1 MDDNVAQTDIGD
13 ELRTSRTPKEETY
26 DFTKYV
32 ASYFGAYVGGM
43 LSADGSPLRT
53 YGGTYENGVIRKL
66 ALEKYPQ
73 LNKNIYK
80 NFVTGLGQQ
89 TFVVTQNKYTSQPDD
104 RVYYAARENVMKL
117 KREDLRPLFQAL
129 ASQASAKL
137 IEPEASRKDMV
148 EELVL
153 AAKSTIEYDFVLPF
167 VLPFHNINID
177 VMNDKRAKDS
187 HAILREAA
195 TSRLHDA
202 NRETLRHVYEAYFA
216 SKDFVSKDSL
226 MATLADALSLEQM
239 KDSLETCIDNLYVGD
254 AYQHIYAL
262 HRAALISDDRDMYLY
277 FGELRYGAE
286 SFPLFYTKVITKH
299 TLPSVT
305 LAFENR
311 ILVNKQAI
319 EYAIRRF
326 ADRMNRQI
334 DIASLRIPY
343 AIDPTDTVDGMQRLV
358 TQLCSVLGLTG
369 DIMLAK
375 TAEQQAGN
383 HLLTLSNDMY
393 LYVDA
398 PQNTAVADDY
408 AEIVAGG
415 DAHKKARRYFNAL
428 LMKPA
433 GRFVEEINESW
444 QQKTYFEKLLPTI
457 PLPVNDEQGQVL
469 MALNRSGS
477 ERVVVDAADSTG
489 KRHLVKAATLE
500 TLAKGQ
506 TVLVVSNDPHIG
518 KQIRRG
524 IGDALL
530 ETSGRRGHN
539 PVLDIHDAEVLEH
552 MDDQAVADITA
563 SVRLIEGKL
572 SELATAKKRKK
583 QALKD
588 GLAQLVHGADNIN
601 LHEVEQTILNERRFA
616 GVDWVQ
622 DEPVEAVSADLQK
635 LHRAV
640 QYVRSSDAGYLM
652 PYVESAQ
659 RKSID
664 EFIGAYREYERA
676 SRNVQSRLPKFIVR
690 YRKLL
695 PEQRKQLQE
704 SLAYVQ
710 SNYRQFIR
718 ILKEQPSSSWLGV
731 NDTNTYQEVT
741 ETGATFDRV
750 LGIARSANGYFKFGN
765 KMALLH
771 ELDSYGTD
779 ATEIIEAL
787 DAYIEQVAT
796 LKSKLFGFSGRML
809 VVENLNKQLLKSLPS
824 FSLPEPEKQVE
835 NMQSMSDFLRH
846 VTEELAA
853 AGLSTRYWK
862 NVVRIL
868 LTDDDHI
875 EEVEQ
880 ILASLGS
887 PSRFDFMTQFKL
899 HEADNLLANITLL
912 EFASELTRVY
922 REFPKISKLVGLTT
936 INHLLVRPHEFTAR
950 VAKLSRDLTEAGQ
963 LNDAKRAIKDFT
975 QEYPEATKRL
985 GIRFTGSNLEVFDD
999 TFANSDGEYIKEYV
1013 SHKRKEQ
1020 DVREFFDAVVT
1031 DSFANTSIEYQQ
1043 ILGVELQHMLN
1054 GNFLRF
1060 VRENGQFIAPLLDS
1074 LRLRRKL
1081 SAVDAA
1087 RALKLFPCV
1096 ATDAR
1101 GLSSIFPIGGDL
1113 FDLVVI
1119 EAADS
1124 MTIAEILPAVLRA
1137 KKVLVVGDSQRS
1149 GAPKE
1154 PLHDATNLL
1163 YTDGLSAALRLE
1175 LGAESADN
1183 KNTLIAKQET
1193 TFLADKS
1200 ALEFFTAY
1208 ANYDSTFK
1216 KQYGT
1221 YEELASFGNR
1231 YYYDNQPVS
1240 LMSRTAP
1247 LAETIKFSEVGPSK
1261 DQVARFTNVAEV
1273 EYIVEHLQR
1282 LKDQGYTG
1290 TISIVTP
1297 FAEQAILLQK
1307 ELDECVITDWFEQRD
1322 LHVVTFDSK
1331 RHHASDY
1338 TYYSLVASDS
1348 FNEIAQKLPSAIGFD
1363 AFAGD
1368 TRSHRLLNG
1377 FSGNRQTVHIVH
1389 SKPPES
1395 YGGALAETLKYYNNK
1410 VRGSVS
1416 VKGGGATDV
1425 LLAAETNID
1434 RAVEKTN
1441 FVKKYEDRL
1450 SFMTKYP
1457 FANYIKP
1464 LSPDYQKP
1472 LYKMYFLVEVDS
1484 RPIVIE
1490 FDDFKERFLQNSKED
1505 AAYLSPQDIYG
1516 YKLLEGY
1523 GYRFLRL
1530 NKFNIGSDPVRTLDT
1545 YLNDLVKTPSWP
1557 ADNGFVA

>member
-13 ELRTSRTPKEETY
+13 GLRTSRTPREETY
-26 DFTKYV
+26 DFTKHV

-43 LSADGSPLRT
+43 LSASGLPLRT

-80 NFVTGLGQQ
+80 NLVTGLGQQ

-104 RVYYAARENVMKL
+104 RVYYAARENIMKL
-117 KREDLRPLFQAL
+117 KREDLRPLFQTL

-137 IEPEASRKDMV
+137 VEPEADRKDIV
-148 EELVL
+148 EGLLE
-153 AAKSTIEYDFVLPF
+153 AAQTAIEYDFVVPF
-167 VLPFHNINID
+167 VLPFHSINID
-177 VMNDKRAKDS
+177 IMTDKRAKDS

-195 TSRLHDA
+195 VSRLHDA
-202 NRETLRHVYEAYFA
+202 NRETLRHVYEAYLA
-216 SKDFVSKDSL
+216 STAFVSKDSL
-226 MATLADALSLEQM
+226 MATLADALSLEQL
-239 KDSLETCIDNLYVGD
+239 KDSLETCIDDLYIGD

-262 HRAALISDDRDMYLY
+262 HRAAQVADDRDMYVY
-277 FGELRYGAE
+277 FCELRYGAE
-286 SFPLFYTKVITKH
+286 SYPLFYTKVMSKH

-319 EYAIRRF
+319 EHVVRRF
-326 ADRMNRQI
+326 AGRMNRAINI
-334 DIASLRIPY
+334 DSLAIPQ
-343 AIDPTDTVDGMQRLV
+343 AIDPTDTVDGMQRLI
-358 TQLCSVLGLTG
+358 TKLCDILGLSG
-369 DIMLAK
+369 EIMLAK
-375 TAEQQAGN
+375 TAEQSASN
-383 HLLTLSNDMY
+383 HLLSLSNDIY
-393 LYVDA
+393 LYVEA
-398 PQNTAVADDY
+398 PSATAIADDY
-408 AEIVAGG
+408 AEITTNSDV
-415 DAHKKARRYFNAL
+415 HKKAKRYLNSL
-428 LMKPA
+428 LVKPS

-444 QQKTYFEKLLPTI
+444 QQKTHFEKLLPLA
-457 PLPVNDEQGQVL
+457 PLSVNDEQGQVL
-469 MALNRSGS
+469 MALSRAGS
-477 ERVVVDAADSTG
+477 ERIVVDAPDSTG
-489 KRHLVKAATLE
+489 KRHLVHAATLE
-500 TLAKGQ
+500 ALSKGQ
-506 TVLVVSNDPHIG
+506 TVLVVGDTPAIG
-518 KQIRRG
+518 AQIRRSVG
-524 IGDALL
+524 ETLL
-530 ETSGRRGHN
+530 AMSGRRGHN
-539 PVLDIHDAEVLEH
+539 PVLDIRDFEVLEH
-552 MDDQAVADITA
+552 MDDQAVADIAA
-563 SVRLIEGKL
+563 SVRLVEGK
-572 SELATAKKRKK
+572 SAELATAKKRKK

-588 GLAQLVHGADNIN
+588 GLSQLVQGADNIN

-622 DEPVEAVSADLQK
+622 DEPVEAISADLQK

-718 ILKEQPSSSWLGV
+718 ILKEQPSSSWLAV
-731 NDTNTYQEVT
+731 NDANTFQEVT
-741 ETGATFDRV
+741 ETGATYDRV
-750 LGIARSANGYFKFGN
+750 LGIARGANGYFKFGN
-765 KMALLH
+765 KAALLH
-771 ELDSYGTD
+771 ELDGYGTD

-824 FSLPEPEKQVE
+824 FNLPEPEKQVE
-835 NMQSMSDFLRH
+835 NMQAMSDFLRH

-853 AGLSTRYWK
+853 AGLSTRFWK

-880 ILASLGS
+880 ILESLGS
-887 PSRFDFMTQFKL
+887 SARFDFMTQFKL

-950 VAKLSRDLTEAGQ
+950 VAKLSRDLTEASQ
-963 LNDAKRAIKDFT
+963 LNDAKRTIKEFT
-975 QEYPEATKRL
+975 QEYPDATKRL
-985 GIRFTGSNLEVFDD
+985 GIRFGSSNLEVFDD
-999 TFANSDGEYIKEYV
+999 TFANIDGEYVKEYV

-1031 DSFANTSIEYQQ
+1031 DSFADTSIEYQQ

-1060 VRENGQFIAPLLDS
+1060 VKENGQFITSFAES
-1074 LRLRRKL
+1074 LRQRRKL
-1081 SAVDAA
+1081 SAIDAS

-1096 ATDAR
+1096 ATDVR
-1101 GLSSIFPIGGDL
+1101 GLSSIFPLGSDQ
-1113 FDLVVI
+1113 FDLVIV
-1119 EAADS
+1119 ESADS
-1124 MTIAEILPAVLRA
+1124 LTIAEVLPAALRA
-1137 KKVLVVGDSQRS
+1137 KKLLVIGDSQQTS
-1149 GAPKE
+1149 EPNE
-1154 PLHDATNLL
+1154 PLHAATNLL
-1163 YTDGLSAALRLE
+1163 FTDGLSAALRVE
-1175 LGAESADN
+1175 LASESADT
-1183 KNTLIAKQET
+1183 KNTVIAKQEA

-1200 ALEFFTAY
+1200 ALEFFRTY
-1208 ANYDSTFK
+1208 ANYDISFK

-1221 YEELASFGNR
+1221 YEELAAFSNR
-1231 YYYDNQPVS
+1231 YYYDSQPVS
-1240 LMSRTAP
+1240 LMSRTMP
-1247 LAETIKFSEVGPSK
+1247 LAEVIKFSDVSPSK
-1261 DQVARFTNVAEV
+1261 DQVTRFTNAAEV

-1290 TISIVTP
+1290 TISVVTP
-1297 FAEQAILLQK
+1297 FAEQAVLLQK
-1307 ELDECVITDWFEQRD
+1307 ELDECVITDWFEQRH
-1322 LHVVTFDSK
+1322 LRVMTFDD
-1331 RHHASDY
+1331 RRNHTSDY
-1338 TYYSLVASDS
+1338 TYYSFVASSS

-1363 AFAGD
+1363 AFPGD
-1368 TRSHRLLNG
+1368 TRSHRLLAGFNG
-1377 FSGNRQTVHIVH
+1377 SKQTAHFVH
-1389 SKPPES
+1389 SMPIENYS
-1395 YGGALAETLKYYNNK
+1395 GALGETLKFYNSK

-1416 VKGGGATDV
+1416 VKGGAATDV
-1425 LLAAETNID
+1425 LQAAETNID

-1472 LYKMYFLVEVDS
+1472 LYKMYFLVEVDA

-1490 FDDFKERFLQNSKED
+1490 FDDFRERFLQNTKED
-1505 AAYLSPQDIYG
+1505 TPYLSPQDIYG

-1545 YLNDLVKTPSWP
+1545 YLNDLVRVPSWP

>member
-13 ELRTSRTPKEETY
+13 GLRTSRTPREDTY
-26 DFTKYV
+26 DFTKHV
-32 ASYFGAYVGGM
+32 ASYFGAYVDGM
-43 LSADGSPLRT
+43 LSADGSPRRV

-80 NFVTGLGQQ
+80 NLVTGLGQQ

-104 RVYYAARENVMKL
+104 RVYYAARENIMKL
-117 KREDLRPLFQAL
+117 KRGDLQPLFQAL

-137 IEPEASRKDMV
+137 VEAEADRRDIV
-148 EELVL
+148 ESLLE
-153 AAKSTIEYDFVLPF
+153 AAKTTIEYDFIVPF
-167 VLPFHNINID
+167 LLPFHSINID
-177 VMNDKRAKDS
+177 IMTDKRAKDS

-195 TSRLHDA
+195 VSRLHDA
-202 NRETLRHVYEAYFA
+202 SRETLRHVYEAYFA
-216 SKDFVSKDSL
+216 STAFVSKDSL
-226 MATLADALSLEQM
+226 MATIADALSLEQI
-239 KDSLETCIDNLYVGD
+239 KDSLETCIDDLYIGD

-262 HRAALISDDRDMYLY
+262 HRAAQVADDRDMYVY
-277 FGELRYGAE
+277 FGELQHGAE
-286 SFPLFYTKVITKH
+286 SFPLFYTKVISKH

-319 EYAIRRF
+319 EYVVRRF
-326 ADRMNRQI
+326 MGRMNRPV
-334 DIASLRIPY
+334 DLASLAIPY
-343 AIDPTDTVDGMQRLV
+343 AIDPTDTVDGMQRLM
-358 TQLCSVLGLTG
+358 TKLCDILGLSG
-369 DIMLAK
+369 EIMLAK
-375 TAEQQAGN
+375 TAEQSASN
-383 HLLTLSNDMY
+383 HVLRLSNSIY

-398 PQNTAVADDY
+398 PSGAAIADDY
-408 AEIVAGG
+408 VEMIENS
-415 DAHKKARRYFNAL
+415 DLHKKAKRYLNTL
-428 LMKPA
+428 LAKPS
-433 GRFVEEINESW
+433 GRFVEEVNESW
-444 QQKTYFEKLLPTI
+444 QQKTHFEKLLPTTS
-457 PLPVNDEQGQVL
+457 LSVNDEQGQVL
-469 MALNRSGS
+469 MALNRAGS
-477 ERVVVDAADSTG
+477 ERVVVDAPDSTG
-489 KRHLVKAATLE
+489 KRHLVRAAALE
-500 TLAKGQ
+500 ALGKGQ
-506 TVLVVSNDPHIG
+506 TVLVVSDAPAIG
-518 KQIRRG
+518 SQIRRA
-524 IGDALL
+524 IGNTLL
-530 ETSGRRGHN
+530 TMSGRRGHN
-539 PVLDIHDAEVLEH
+539 PVLDIHDIEVLEH
-552 MDDQAVADITA
+552 MDDQTVTDVAA

-588 GLAQLVHGADNIN
+588 GLSQLVQGADNIN

-622 DEPVEAVSADLQK
+622 DEPVEAISADLQK

-640 QYVRSSDAGYLM
+640 QYVRASDAGYLM
-652 PYVESAQ
+652 PYVESSQ

-718 ILKEQPSSSWLGV
+718 ILKEQTSSSWLAV
-731 NDTNTYQEVT
+731 NDANTFQEVT
-741 ETGATFDRV
+741 ETGATYDRV
-750 LGIARSANGYFKFGN
+750 LVIARGANGYFKFGN

-771 ELDSYGTD
+771 ELESYGTD
-779 ATEIIEAL
+779 STEIIEAL

-824 FSLPEPEKQVE
+824 FNLPEPEKQVE
-835 NMQSMSDFLRH
+835 NMQAMSDFLRH

-853 AGLSTRYWK
+853 AGLSTRFWK
-862 NVVRIL
+862 NIVRIL

-880 ILASLGS
+880 ILDSLGS
-887 PSRFDFMTQFKL
+887 SARFDFMTQFKL

-950 VAKLSRDLTEAGQ
+950 VAKLSRDLTEASQ
-963 LNDAKRAIKDFT
+963 LNDAKRTIKEFT
-975 QEYPEATKRL
+975 QEYPDATKRL
-985 GIRFTGSNLEVFDD
+985 GIRFGSNLEVFDD
-999 TFANSDGEYIKEYV
+999 TFANIDGEYVKEYV

-1031 DSFANTSIEYQQ
+1031 DSFADTSIEYQQ

-1054 GNFLRF
+1054 RNFLQF
-1060 VRENGQFIAPLLDS
+1060 VKENSQFVTSFAES
-1074 LRLRRKL
+1074 LRQRRKL
-1081 SAVDAA
+1081 SAVDAS

-1096 ATDAR
+1096 ATDIR
-1101 GLSSIFPIGGDL
+1101 GLSSIFPLSSDL
-1113 FDLVVI
+1113 FDLVII
-1119 EAADS
+1119 ESADS
-1124 MTIAEILPAVLRA
+1124 MTIAEALPAALRA
-1137 KKVLVVGDSQRS
+1137 KKLLVIGDSQRAS
-1149 GAPKE
+1149 EPKM
-1154 PLHDATNLL
+1154 PLHEAMNLL
-1163 YTDGLSAALRLE
+1163 YTDGLSAALRTE
-1175 LGAESADN
+1175 LASESADT
-1183 KNTLIAKQET
+1183 KNTVIAKQEA

-1200 ALEFFTAY
+1200 ALEFFSTY
-1208 ANYDSTFK
+1208 ANYDISFK

-1221 YEELASFGNR
+1221 YEELAAFGNR
-1231 YYYDNQPVS
+1231 YYYDSQPVS
-1240 LMSRTAP
+1240 LMSRTTP
-1247 LAETIKFSEVGPSK
+1247 LAEVIKFSEVKPSK
-1261 DQVARFTNVAEV
+1261 DQVARFTNAAEV

-1297 FAEQAILLQK
+1297 FVEQAVLLQK
-1307 ELDECVITDWFEQRD
+1307 ELDECVITDWFELRD
-1322 LHVVTFDSK
+1322 LRVMTFDN
-1331 RHHASDY
+1331 RRNHTSDY
-1338 TYYSLVASDS
+1338 TYYSFVASGS

-1363 AFAGD
+1363 AFPGD
-1368 TRSHRLLNG
+1368 TRSHRLLAG
-1377 FSGNRQTVHIVH
+1377 FSGGRQTAHFVH
-1389 SKPPES
+1389 SMPIES
-1395 YGGALAETLKYYNNK
+1395 YSGALGETLKFYNNR
-1410 VRGSVS
+1410 VHGAVS
-1416 VKGGGATDV
+1416 VKGGAATDV

-1441 FVKKYEDRL
+1441 FVKKYEDRM
-1450 SFMTKYP
+1450 SFLTKYP
-1457 FANYIKP
+1457 FGNYIKP

-1472 LYKMYFLVEVDS
+1472 LYKMYFLVEVDA

-1490 FDDFKERFLQNSKED
+1490 FDDFRERFLQNTKED
-1505 AAYLSPQDIYG
+1505 TPYLSPQDIYG

-1545 YLNDLVKTPSWP
+1545 YLNDLVRVPSWP